1 MHVNHGDKIGALPKE
16 RNSRK
21 LHQPGHLLENKF
33 ISHEPEC
40 RHPSVHLHQSVTLNH
55 TNTYLKEEVKEVFS
69 EAVLKAACYNV
80 ANQLGLFLSNWE
92 MERRNENELPLLFAN
107 VKSAKL
113 V

>member
-1 MHVNHGDKIGALPKE
+1 MNHGDKIGALPKE
-16 RNSRK
+16 RNSWK
-21 LHQPGHLLENKF
+21 LHQPGHLFENKL

-40 RHPSVHLHQSVTLNH
+40 RSAPSVHLHQSVTLNH

-92 MERRNENELPLLFAN
+92 MNRETKMNSLCCSPTSSPQN
-107 VKSAKL
+107 
-113 V
+113 